1 MSDER
6 EQRTPQDWPSW
17 ADFGEDPLVVVEL
30 PDRNDGRGDAF
41 HLPHDALEWLGP
53 AAEMH
58 LVTARRGAVRGDHL
72 HERRRELI
80 LVRAAGPW
88 ELAWRVPGGDT
99 ARRTFREP
107 GAVLLAVEPGTAHA
121 LRNLSDDE
129 LVIVSCSSGRWDP
142 DDSDTRRVSLFDE
155 L

>member
-17 ADFGEDPLVVVEL
+17 ADFGEDPLVVMEL
-30 PDRNDGRGDAF
+30 PDQDDGRGDAF

-107 GAVLLAVEPGTAHA
+107 GAVLLAVEPGTILAVVSSATWPRGSSITA
-121 LRNLSDDE
+121 LSKPLALASRMARAE
-129 LVIVSCSSGRWDP
+129 LG
-142 DDSDTRRVSLFDE
+142 
-155 L
+155 

>member
-6 EQRTPQDWPSW
+6 EQRTPEDWPSW
-17 ADFGEDPLVVVEL
+17 ADFGEEPLVVVEL
-30 PDRNDGRGDAF
+30 DDHDDGRGGAF

-58 LVTARRGAVRGDHL
+58 LVTARRGAVRGNHL

-88 ELAWRVPGGDT
+88 ELAWRPPGGDT

-107 GAVLLAVEPGTAHA
+107 GAVLLAVEPGTPHA
-121 LRNLSDDE
+121 LRNLGDAE

-142 DDSDTRRVSLFDE
+142 DHPDTRAVSLFD
-155 L
+155 